1 MFAHFRSLGYLF
13 GNIHHLFDDWVRYFQ
28 FTNTS
33 ITTPPRFLAPEVIQT
48 SEMDCGPAA
57 LKCLL
62 EGFGITAGYGRLRE
76 ACQTDIDGTSID
88 TIQDVAW
95 QLGLDV
101 GQTVAPIDHLLLSTA
116 DLLPA
121 LVVTVQPNG
130 LTHFVVLWNH
140 VGPFVQ
146 VMDPSIGRRWMTRES
161 FANTI
166 YRHRIPFPAAAWRA
180 WAGEEGFLAP
190 LRVRMGALGLAEDTI
205 EQFFQTALTDQSWRS
220 LATLDAATRLLEGV
234 TQTGAVERGAV
245 ATTMLQRLFQRARQV
260 EHTESA
266 PNHSTT
272 LIPTGF
278 WTVRQY
284 DQTEVEQRTGTD
296 VEEMLLLQGAVF
308 LTIAGRQQDVTH
320 QDTTPAQST
329 LEEPEHKQ
337 PTPQKSTQAESTQA
351 RMAHLPPDLLA
362 AITEAPPRTDL
373 KIWQALRADGLLTPL
388 VLMVALFFAALGV
401 TLEALLLRGLID
413 LGNELDWVGQHL
425 ELLILVI
432 GFTVLLLLLEVPIE
446 ATSLRLGRRLE
457 NRLRMAFLAKIPRLN
472 DRYFASRL
480 VSDMTQRAHDL
491 RQLQMLPEYGTRF
504 LRVCFQLLFT
514 IIGIIWIA
522 AGSPLLAMLALLTAL
537 GFSVLIQPLM
547 AERDM
552 RVRAHAGGLSRYYLD
567 TLLGLIPL
575 RTHSAAQAM
584 RREHESLLVEWVR
597 AARSLYSSQALVQG
611 IALTLNT
618 GFAVWIV
625 LRYIA
630 QGGGKRCFAPALL
643 DTQFAPVKPRDG
655 GPGPTIPLI
664 A

>member
-1 MFAHFRSLGYLF
+1 
-13 GNIHHLFDDWVRYFQ
+13 
-28 FTNTS
+28 
-33 ITTPPRFLAPEVIQT
+33 
-48 SEMDCGPAA
+48 
-57 LKCLL
+57 
-62 EGFGITAGYGRLRE
+62 
-76 ACQTDIDGTSID
+76 
-88 TIQDVAW
+88 
-95 QLGLDV
+95 
-101 GQTVAPIDHLLLSTA
+101 
-116 DLLPA
+116 
-121 LVVTVQPNG
+121 
-130 LTHFVVLWNH
+130 
-140 VGPFVQ
+140 
-146 VMDPSIGRRWMTRES
+146 
-161 FANTI
+161 
-166 YRHRIPFPAAAWRA
+166 
-180 WAGEEGFLAP
+180 
-190 LRVRMGALGLAEDTI
+190 ALG
-205 EQFFQTALTDQSWRS
+205 
-220 LATLDAATRLLEGV
+220 G
-234 TQTGAVERGAV
+234 
-245 ATTMLQRLFQRARQV
+245 
-260 EHTESA
+260 
-266 PNHSTT
+266 
-272 LIPTGF
+272 
-278 WTVRQY
+278 
-284 DQTEVEQRTGTD
+284 
-296 VEEMLLLQGAVF
+296 
-308 LTIAGRQQDVTH
+308 
-320 QDTTPAQST
+320 T
-329 LEEPEHKQ
+329 LEP
-337 PTPQKSTQAESTQA
+337 
-351 RMAHLPPDLLA
+351 
-362 AITEAPPRTDL
+362 
-373 KIWQALRADGLLTPL
+373 
-388 VLMVALFFAALGV
+388 
-401 TLEALLLRGLID
+401 LLLRGLID

-630 QGGGKRCFAPALL
+630 QGGEASGVLLLLYWTLNLPQLSQEMAVQAQQYPSLRNSVLRILEPLGAPEENNAIANGSQCEQMLPGQEPAQPQTGVAIDLTDITVIASGHTILHDINLSIAPGEHVAILGASGAGKSS
-643 DTQFAPVKPRDG
+643 
-655 GPGPTIPLI
+655 LI
-664 A
+664 GL